1 MPQTELLDWPKS
13 TPPPT
18 GVSCV
23 YDGSSTMLH
32 TVLVPWLDP
41 TSIIAATGPWALA
54 VVALIVFAETGLLI
68 GFLFP
73 GDTLL
78 LISGLLSNPQVTP
91 ARVSAFGL
99 DVWWVCLVIAGA
111 AIVGGEV
118 GYQIGHRLGPTVF
131 ERKESGIFSVKNV
144 ERTNLF
150 FERFGALAVILARF
164 VPIVRTFVPIAAGV
178 GHMDRRKYSLYNLA
192 GAIIWGVGVTLFG
205 YFIGF
210 IEPIATFVQKYID
223 VILLGA
229 VAVAIIPTVLHYVQ
243 ASRSAKRALASGAVA
258 ATDREHAEKL
268 ALDPDVF
275 GRVDSDRQN

>member
-1 MPQTELLDWPKS
+1 
-13 TPPPT
+13 
-18 GVSCV
+18 
-23 YDGSSTMLH
+23 MLH

>member
-1 MPQTELLDWPKS
+1 
-13 TPPPT
+13 
-18 GVSCV
+18 
-23 YDGSSTMLH
+23 MLH
-32 TVLVPWLDP
+32 TVLIPWLDP

-91 ARVSAFGL
+91 GHVSAFGL
-99 DVWWVCLVIAGA
+99 DVWWVCLVIAGS

-178 GHMDRRKYSLYNLA
+178 GHMNRRKYSLYNLV

-243 ASRSAKRALASGAVA
+243 ASRSAKRALASGAAA